1 MYFIS
6 AGALELRLVE
16 LMDES
21 YQIFGIEVPWT
32 LAWRDAVANNQTSAF
47 PSMEQLAAPY
57 VAALSSHTRSSPCV
71 LAGHS
76 FAGLIAFEVA
86 HQFQRQ
92 GGHVD
97 MVMLFDTFAK
107 YPTVREVACRQW
119 RQDWKQGPNGLSTDQ
134 LSQSIGFRLRRS
146 WLVARWMLRQ
156 EARKVFSALFPKR
169 SETGFDEQGV
179 PLPWWLHERLY
190 MKILESYRPRPL
202 GGRGILFRAE
212 SPDVPRA
219 FDDSLGWKNL
229 FVGGLEIIPVF
240 GDHLSMFRQHNQT
253 LAQEMK
259 EVLKRY

>member
-6 AGALELRLVE
+6 AGALALRLVE

-47 PSMEQLAAPY
+47 PSMEQLAD
-57 VAALSSHTRSSPCV
+57 SRMWR

-107 YPTVREVACRQW
+107 YLTVREVACRQW

-146 WLVARWMLRQ
+146 WLVARRMLRQ

-179 PLPWWLHERLY
+179 PLPWWLHERY
-190 MKILESYRPRPL
+190 EYPGYFESSVDQ
-202 GGRGILFRAE
+202 A
-212 SPDVPRA
+212 A
-219 FDDSLGWKNL
+219 
-229 FVGGLEIIPVF
+229 
-240 GDHLSMFRQHNQT
+240 
-253 LAQEMK
+253 
-259 EVLKRY
+259 